1 MVFTWLDLYLWMST
15 VFHCTFSYNFCLDKC
30 FQFLSGQK
38 SLFCDLETIEQ
49 RRPQRSGFAG
59 GSRGLFVSCSVNRKT
74 HLLATWEFSGTGARN
89 HTWITI
95 TTEAQMTI
103 RNFFRISNTYV
114 GKSTCN
120 LNSNVCKSVY
130 PFILATTLLC
140 LTLLVKNTFIWT
152 SCSVINR
159 DGAFHKFNQSK
170 WCFHPWIC
178 MVGLPSSTELDL
190 DEYGQK
196 HRSENRGMDR
206 NNHWSYLKY

>member
-1 MVFTWLDLYLWMST
+1 MST

-89 HTWITI
+89 HIWTAMYYFYGSSNDSSRI
-95 TTEAQMTI
+95 
-103 RNFFRISNTYV
+103 FFRISNTYV

-120 LNSNVCKSVY
+120 LNSSVCKSVY
-130 PFILATTLLC
+130 PFILATTFLC
-140 LTLLVKNTFIWT
+140 LTLLVKNTFI
-152 SCSVINR
+152 
-159 DGAFHKFNQSK
+159 
-170 WCFHPWIC
+170 
-178 MVGLPSSTELDL
+178 
-190 DEYGQK
+190 
-196 HRSENRGMDR
+196 
-206 NNHWSYLKY
+206 